1 MRNDFERDVF
11 KALAKEYGKNNVV
24 YEAESFPYQL
34 SYTYTPD
41 FKVRDGASTFY
52 IEAKGYFR
60 PENRRTLLAVREQTD
75 IDLRICFQRNSK
87 LYKNGKDRY
96 TDWAD
101 RYGFSSCVGC
111 KTLTDLL

>member
-1 MRNDFERDVF
+1 M
-11 KALAKEYGKNNVV
+11 

-41 FKVRDGASTFY
+41 FKVRDGASEFY

-60 PENRRTLLAVREQTD
+60 PENRRTLLAVREQTS

-87 LYKNGKDRY
+87 LYSGGKQRY
-96 TDWAD
+96 SDWSEANAFD
-101 RYGFSSCVGC
+101 YCVGV
-111 KTLTDLL
+111 KTIKDIC